1 MSLDSIREHVN
12 RVKQEWQKFVDGLEI
27 DGEVVPNV
35 IKRSW
40 VRSRAY
46 GVDPFSTSNE
56 SLETEVKWAAESNP
70 LLQLNV
76 NFTNPYESAGYRIQ
90 MYDAAGF
97 PLINSKANA
106 AMIEKRIGT
115 NSVWLALTQNRL
127 VTVLGYEHY
136 RTCYHDTYAAAAPI
150 HGHAGQVLG
159 VINVVCNELALAPNI
174 ASMAS
179 QFAGVVEISLSL
191 LNRNGKQS
199 PLEAFFYQFPQ
210 GIAWYNENKLIRY
223 NQKILDM
230 LQITDEEDIQAAL
243 EKQLSVWLS
252 GRLINRKPV
261 SMNIL
266 GKKKEFLFTS
276 MPIATGPGR
285 GKERFL
291 LLEEKDGHK
300 DKQQLAQNGT
310 ELVEFDH
317 IIGES
322 EQLKATKQLAQKI
335 ASADEPVLI
344 IGESGTGKELF
355 AQAIHRA
362 SMRSG
367 KFVAVNCGAIPVELA
382 ESELFGYEYG
392 AFTGALKNGKQG
404 LLESASGGTLF
415 LDEIES
421 MPLFIQVKLLR
432 ALATGCIMKVGSTQE
447 IPIDV
452 RVISATKKDLL
463 KEADEGNFREDLYY
477 RLSTFVLHLPPL
489 KERGNDIIR
498 LAQHFI
504 KKTQVKYGKY
514 PLKISRD
521 FWRALTCYKWRGNVR
536 ELENIM
542 GRVVFMA
549 DQQTLTAAALPAPI
563 RESLKLQPVQAA
575 LAESEAADDNA
586 DGLLQTGEEKI
597 IEAVL
602 HKTNFNITQA
612 SQMLGISRKTLYNRI
627 NSSKRLSSLK
637 ALKAKG

>member
-1 MSLDSIREHVN
+1 MSLDSLRKHVN
-12 RVKQEWQKFVDGLEI
+12 RVKQEWENFFAGKEV
-27 DGEVVPNV
+27 DGEVIPNV

-46 GVDPFSTSNE
+46 GVDPLSTLNDSWE
-56 SLETEVKWAAESNP
+56 PEIKWAAESNP

-76 NFTNPYESAGYRIQ
+76 NFTNPYDSAGYIIQ
-90 MYDAAGF
+90 LYDAAGY
-97 PLINSKANA
+97 PLINSKATA
-106 AMIEKRIGT
+106 PMIEKRMGT
-115 NSVWLALTQNRL
+115 NSVWLALTQNKL
-127 VTVLGYEHY
+127 VSVFGYEHY
-136 RTCYHDTYAAAAPI
+136 RASYHNTYGAAAPI
-150 HGHAGQVLG
+150 HGNDGQVLG
-159 VINVVCNELALAPNI
+159 VINVVCNELELAPNI

-210 GIAWYNENKLIRY
+210 GIAWYSENKLIRY

-230 LQITDEEDIQAAL
+230 LQINEQAGIQAAL
-243 EKQLSVWLS
+243 EKQLSIWLS
-252 GRLINRKPV
+252 GRLINRKSV

-266 GKKKEFLFTS
+266 GQKKEFYFTS

-285 GKERFL
+285 GKEKFL
-291 LLEEKDGHK
+291 LLEEKGNPK
-300 DKQQLAQNGT
+300 GSQQLVQHGT
-310 ELVEFDH
+310 TLVEFDS

-322 EQLKATKQLAQKI
+322 KQLEATKRTAQKV

-355 AQAIHRA
+355 AQAMHRA

-367 KFVAVNCGAIPVELA
+367 KFVAVNCGAIPAELA
-382 ESELFGYEYG
+382 ESELFGYEHG
-392 AFTGALKNGKQG
+392 AFTGALRNGKEG
-404 LLESASGGTLF
+404 LLESASGGTIF
-415 LDEIES
+415 FDEIES

-432 ALATGCIMKVGSTQE
+432 AIATGRIMKVGSSQE
-447 IPIDV
+447 TPIDI

-463 KEADEGNFREDLYY
+463 KEADAGNFREDLYY
-477 RLSTFVLHLPPL
+477 RLSTFILHLPAL
-489 KERGNDIIR
+489 NERGNDIIL

-504 KKTQVKYGKY
+504 KKTQQKYGKY
-514 PLKISRD
+514 PLKITRD
-521 FWRALTCYKWRGNVR
+521 FWRALTCYHWRGNVR

-549 DQQTLTAAALPAPI
+549 EQQTITAAALPAPI
-563 RESLKLQPVQAA
+563 QESLKLQPVQAA
-575 LAESEAADDNA
+575 LAESADLEEHA

-597 IEAVL
+597 IAAVL
-602 HKTNFNITQA
+602 QKTNFNISQA
-612 SQMLGISRKTLYNRI
+612 SQILGISRKTLYNRI
-627 NSSKRLSSLK
+627 NSSERLSDLKSLK
-637 ALKAKG
+637 AKV